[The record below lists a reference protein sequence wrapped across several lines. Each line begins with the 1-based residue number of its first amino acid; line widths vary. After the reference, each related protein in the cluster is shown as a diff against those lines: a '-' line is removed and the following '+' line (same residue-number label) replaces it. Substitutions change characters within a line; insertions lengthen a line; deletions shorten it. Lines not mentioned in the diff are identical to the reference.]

1 MTASEGCNLRKELL
15 VPEACSHASH
25 TGGCYLEV
33 IPGFCLPQNQVS
45 CLIYSLI
52 YTTTSVLS
60 QIVAPPPKQEM
71 CSPEAVNA
79 TLLRKRLLADFE
91 IKNLEVGLTCMKV
104 SPKSDDRCPGKSS

>member
-1 MTASEGCNLRKELL
+1 MQSCQPHGWLLLRGHSRLL
-15 VPEACSHASH
+15 SSQKS
-25 TGGCYLEV
+25 
-33 IPGFCLPQNQVS
+33 GFLFDLLFDLHYDFCTESNS
-45 CLIYSLI
+45 G
-52 YTTTSVLS
+52 
-60 QIVAPPPKQEM
+60 PPPKQEM